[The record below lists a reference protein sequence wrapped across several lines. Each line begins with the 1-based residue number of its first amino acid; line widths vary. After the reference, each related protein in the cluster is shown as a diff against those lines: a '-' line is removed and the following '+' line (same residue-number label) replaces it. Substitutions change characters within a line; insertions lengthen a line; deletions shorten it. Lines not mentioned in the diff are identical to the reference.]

1 MRHSLVYLA
10 AIVLALPLAAL
21 GAEPEEEPASG
32 SGAELYRRYCSA
44 CHGLDGKGHGPVA
57 TVLKD
62 PPKDL
67 TQIAASRGGVFPTAQ
82 VIRIIDG
89 REVAVAHG
97 SREMPVW
104 GKRFGEVVPPG
115 SQAET
120 IRRGTAQLIADYLAT
135 IQAPATP

>member
-10 AIVLALPLAAL
+10 AIALSIPLSALAAD
-21 GAEPEEEPASG
+21 PDMEPASG
-32 SGAELYRRYCSA
+32 TGADLYRRYCSA

-57 TVLKD
+57 AVLKD

-67 TQIAASRGGVFPTAQ
+67 TQIAATRGGVFPTAQ

-104 GKRFGEVVPPG
+104 GERFGEAVPPG
-115 SQAET
+115 TQAEA